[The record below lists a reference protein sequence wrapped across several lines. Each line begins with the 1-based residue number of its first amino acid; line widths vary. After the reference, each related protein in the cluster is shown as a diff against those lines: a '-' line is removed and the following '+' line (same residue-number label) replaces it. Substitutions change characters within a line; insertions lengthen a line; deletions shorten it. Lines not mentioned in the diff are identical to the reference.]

1 VLYEVSGRRFSIA
14 RRVRA
19 PYYTIMN
26 LKSRFA
32 PSPTGY
38 LHLGNA
44 RTALFAWLAARGA
57 GGRFILRLEDT
68 DQQRSPEIYEKALF
82 EDLHWL
88 GLDWNEGPDVGGPA
102 GPYRQ
107 MARLPIYQNYYD
119 RLLADGR
126 AYPCY
131 CSAEDLAAERA
142 VQRASGHS
150 PRYGGRCR
158 HLDAA
163 ERSARE
169 AAGIRPTLRFR
180 VPDSGTLTVPDLVWG
195 ERDYALADLGD
206 FVIRRS
212 DGSPAF
218 FFANGVDDALM
229 GVNLVLRGEDH
240 LSNTPRQILILQALD
255 LPLPEYG
262 HLPLLLGADG
272 QPLSKRHGAASLRD
286 LRAAGYLPMAVR
298 NYLARLGH
306 HYWATTLMDDTTLAT
321 DFALSQISR
330 APGHFDAVQLRHWQ
344 QLAVQSLDDR
354 VLWEWLCDSDSQAS
368 TGSAALRAHIPEGQE
383 EAFVAAVRPNLLLP
397 DDAVIWAQRCFS
409 VPEMDD
415 AARQAIAATAAEF
428 WPLAEKTLQASAGV
442 YRDWTKMLQQESGQK
457 GKNLYMPLRA
467 ALTGLTHGPEL
478 AALLPL
484 IGTENAVLRLQTAA
498 RLSPL

>member
-1 VLYEVSGRRFSIA
+1 MA
-14 RRVRA
+14 Q
-19 PYYTIMN
+19 YYTTMN

-44 RTALFAWLAARGA
+44 RTALFAWLAAQAADGI
-57 GGRFILRLEDT
+57 FLLRLEDT
-68 DQQRSPEIYEKALF
+68 DQARSPQRYETALL

-88 GLDWNEGPDVGGPA
+88 GLHWQEGPDVGGPA

-107 MARLPIYQNYYD
+107 MERLPVYQAYYAQ
-119 RLLADGR
+119 LLALGE

-142 VQRASGHS
+142 VQRASGQA

-163 ERSARE
+163 ARDALE
-169 AAGIRPTLRFR
+169 AQGIQPVLRFR
-180 VPDSGTLTVPDLVWG
+180 VPDQGSLSVPDRVWG
-195 ERDYALADLGD
+195 ERSYALADLGD

-218 FFANGVDDALM
+218 FFANAVDDALM

-240 LSNTPRQILILQALD
+240 LSNTPRQLLILQALA

-262 HLPLLLGADG
+262 HLPLLLGNDG

-286 LRAAGYLPMAVR
+286 LREQGYVPAAVR

-306 HYWATTLMDDTTLAT
+306 HYLESELLDNAGLASG
-321 DFALSQISR
+321 FSVQQISR
-330 APGHFDAVQLRHWQ
+330 APGYFDEVQLQHWQ
-344 QLAVQSLDDR
+344 HLAVQAMNDAD
-354 VLWEWLCDSDSQAS
+354 LWAWLAQDPRLSKAVP
-368 TGSAALRAHIPEGQE
+368 AGQE
-383 EAFVAAVRPNLLLP
+383 SAFVAAVRPNILFPEAAL
-397 DDAVIWAQRCFS
+397 DWALRCF
-409 VPEMDD
+409 PDHNGALLELDE
-415 AARQAIAATAAEF
+415 AAKKTIAAAPASF
-428 WPLAEKTLQASAGV
+428 WLQAANLLQQTEGD
-442 YRDWTKMLQQESGQK
+442 YRTWTKALQQESGQK
-457 GKNLYMPLRA
+457 GKALFMPLRA

-484 IGTENAVLRLQTAA
+484 IGMDEALA
-498 RLSPL
+498 RLRTAPQRI